1 MNAKGWSITLLYQ
14 VVPLKGKSCK
24 LLMNI
29 TFQQGGKGGVLYS
42 YRYNLADVNDITS
55 VMLFL
60 HALPNK
66 GNLEYLDVGN
76 C

>member
-1 MNAKGWSITLLYQ
+1 
-14 VVPLKGKSCK
+14 
-24 LLMNI
+24 MNI